1 MYVDYLNYQEY
12 GTRNAKVLSAEK
24 GSLTEAK
31 LSQLFSAIKGGK
43 VKLVNAENK
52 ENGLSISIFI
62 DGTISHIE
70 ILDDAE
76 ETRYIYDNTLD
87 DESDTGLGG
96 YDFPTWSI
104 CNDLEI
110 VVNVLKKFV
119 ESGEKLSTVSWRE
132 DW

>member
-1 MYVDYLNYQEY
+1 MYADYLNYQEY

-31 LSQLFSAIKGGK
+31 LSQLFSAIKSGK
-43 VKLVNAENK
+43 VRLINAENK
-52 ENGLSISIFI
+52 EHGLSISIFI

-76 ETRYIYDNTLD
+76 ETRYIYDNTQG

-96 YDFPTWSI
+96 YDFPKWSI
-104 CNDLEI
+104 CDDLEM
-110 VVNVLKKFV
+110 VVAILKKFV